1 MKRFIITEEEKNNIR
16 KMYGFIN
23 EQTSLPVATSS
34 AGATASYYDG
44 PYFSR
49 NDWDSHDFLNTI
61 EIASAVLGMFPT
73 PLSPLFWG
81 ISTIAGVADAKLYFD
96 EKDPYMG
103 TLMMA
108 LSVIPGGE
116 LAKIFKSSKAFQKI
130 GVEGL
135 KKLVKSYKS
144 GNLKKESVKY
154 LKEFTNIFKQPSVIK
169 EVNKGIIETSLL
181 TLKNNLKNKSLKYL
195 INFLIYLNKFSKG
208 VKNITFKV
216 GGTVFGID
224 KLYLIIFADNEEYPY
239 IRASVDYRM
248 PTPSQSWPAVGA
260 VVTITCA
267 ARGLS
272 FQKATDI
279 GGKAR
284 FNLHNYY
291 GQHRSQPSPTDIWI
305 IRVAFRGKTQ
315 QLEYRAH
322 PHFPYINSSFRF

>member
-224 KLYLIIFADNEEYPY
+224 KLYLIIFADNEEYFNS
-239 IRASVDYRM
+239 R
-248 PTPSQSWPAVGA
+248 
-260 VVTITCA
+260 
-267 ARGLS
+267 
-272 FQKATDI
+272 QK
-279 GGKAR
+279 
-284 FNLHNYY
+284 N
-291 GQHRSQPSPTDIWI
+291 
-305 IRVAFRGKTQ
+305 
-315 QLEYRAH
+315 EYRAIVNKFLNKTEYNQYLNN
-322 PHFPYINSSFRF
+322 PEVREKLLNEINKQVDEIDFSKLKEGMGNIEISEKFMEKFSNVFDNVPNKKEEKPILRSVPTFQNLK

>member
-49 NDWDSHDFLNTI
+49 DDWDSHDFLNTI

-135 KKLVKSYKS
+135 KKLIKSYKS

-208 VKNITFKV
+208 VKNLTFKV

-224 KLYLIIFADNEEYPY
+224 KLYLIIFADNEEYFNS
-239 IRASVDYRM
+239 R
-248 PTPSQSWPAVGA
+248 
-260 VVTITCA
+260 
-267 ARGLS
+267 
-272 FQKATDI
+272 QK
-279 GGKAR
+279 
-284 FNLHNYY
+284 N
-291 GQHRSQPSPTDIWI
+291 
-305 IRVAFRGKTQ
+305 
-315 QLEYRAH
+315 EYRAIVNKFLNKTEYNQYLNN
-322 PHFPYINSSFRF
+322 PEVREKLLNEINKQVDEIDFSKLKEGIGNIEISDKFMEEFSIMLDNVPNKKEEIPILRSVPTFQNLK

>member
-49 NDWDSHDFLNTI
+49 DDWDSHDFLNTI

-135 KKLVKSYKS
+135 KKLIKSYKS

-181 TLKNNLKNKSLKYL
+181 TLKNNLKKKSLKYL

-224 KLYLIIFADNEEYPY
+224 KLYLIIFADNEEYFNS
-239 IRASVDYRM
+239 R
-248 PTPSQSWPAVGA
+248 
-260 VVTITCA
+260 
-267 ARGLS
+267 
-272 FQKATDI
+272 QK
-279 GGKAR
+279 
-284 FNLHNYY
+284 N
-291 GQHRSQPSPTDIWI
+291 
-305 IRVAFRGKTQ
+305 
-315 QLEYRAH
+315 EYRAIVNKFLNKTEYNQYLNN
-322 PHFPYINSSFRF
+322 PEVREKLLNEINKQVDEIDFSKLKEGIGNIEISDKFMEEFSIMLDNVPNKKEEIPILRSVPTFQNLK

>member
-49 NDWDSHDFLNTI
+49 DDWDSHDFLNTI

-135 KKLVKSYKS
+135 KKLIKSYKS

-208 VKNITFKV
+208 VKNLTFKV

-224 KLYLIIFADNEEYPY
+224 KLYLIIFADNEEYFNS
-239 IRASVDYRM
+239 R
-248 PTPSQSWPAVGA
+248 
-260 VVTITCA
+260 
-267 ARGLS
+267 
-272 FQKATDI
+272 QK
-279 GGKAR
+279 
-284 FNLHNYY
+284 N
-291 GQHRSQPSPTDIWI
+291 
-305 IRVAFRGKTQ
+305 
-315 QLEYRAH
+315 EYRAIVNKFLNKTEYNQYLNN
-322 PHFPYINSSFRF
+322 PEVREKLLNEINKQVDEMDFSKLKKGIGNIKEISDKFVEEFSIMLDNVPNKKEEIPILRSVPTFQNLK

>member
-224 KLYLIIFADNEEYPY
+224 KLYLIIFADNEEYFNS
-239 IRASVDYRM
+239 R
-248 PTPSQSWPAVGA
+248 
-260 VVTITCA
+260 
-267 ARGLS
+267 
-272 FQKATDI
+272 QK
-279 GGKAR
+279 
-284 FNLHNYY
+284 N
-291 GQHRSQPSPTDIWI
+291 
-305 IRVAFRGKTQ
+305 
-315 QLEYRAH
+315 EYRAIVNQFLNKTEYNQYLKNN
-322 PHFPYINSSFRF
+322 PEVREKLLNEINKQVDEIDFSKLKEGIGNIEISDKFMEEFSNVFDNVPNKKEEKPILRSVPTFQNLK

>member
-224 KLYLIIFADNEEYPY
+224 KLYLIIFADNEEYFNS
-239 IRASVDYRM
+239 R
-248 PTPSQSWPAVGA
+248 
-260 VVTITCA
+260 
-267 ARGLS
+267 
-272 FQKATDI
+272 QK
-279 GGKAR
+279 
-284 FNLHNYY
+284 N
-291 GQHRSQPSPTDIWI
+291 
-305 IRVAFRGKTQ
+305 
-315 QLEYRAH
+315 EYRAIVNQFLNNTEYNQYLKNN
-322 PHFPYINSSFRF
+322 PEVREKLLNEINKQVDEIDFSKLKEGMGNIEISEKFMEKFSNVFDNVPNKKEEKPILRSVPTFQNLK

>member
-224 KLYLIIFADNEEYPY
+224 KIYLIIFADNEEYFNS
-239 IRASVDYRM
+239 R
-248 PTPSQSWPAVGA
+248 
-260 VVTITCA
+260 
-267 ARGLS
+267 
-272 FQKATDI
+272 QK
-279 GGKAR
+279 
-284 FNLHNYY
+284 N
-291 GQHRSQPSPTDIWI
+291 
-305 IRVAFRGKTQ
+305 
-315 QLEYRAH
+315 EYRAIVNKFLNKTEYNQYLNN
-322 PHFPYINSSFRF
+322 PEVREKLLNEINKKVDKIDFSKLKEGMGNIEISDKFMEEFSNVFDNVPNKKEEKPILRSVPTFQNLK

>member
-135 KKLVKSYKS
+135 KKLVKAYKS

-224 KLYLIIFADNEEYPY
+224 KLYLIIFADNEEYFNS
-239 IRASVDYRM
+239 R
-248 PTPSQSWPAVGA
+248 
-260 VVTITCA
+260 
-267 ARGLS
+267 
-272 FQKATDI
+272 QK
-279 GGKAR
+279 
-284 FNLHNYY
+284 N
-291 GQHRSQPSPTDIWI
+291 
-305 IRVAFRGKTQ
+305 
-315 QLEYRAH
+315 EYRAIVNKFLNKTEYNQYLNN
-322 PHFPYINSSFRF
+322 PEVREKLLNEINKQVDEIDFSKLKEGIGNIEISDKFMEEFSNVFDNVPNKKEEKPILRSVPTFQNLK

>member
-1 MKRFIITEEEKNNIR
+1 MKRFIITEEEKKNIR

-224 KLYLIIFADNEEYPY
+224 KLYLIIFADNEEYFNS
-239 IRASVDYRM
+239 R
-248 PTPSQSWPAVGA
+248 
-260 VVTITCA
+260 
-267 ARGLS
+267 
-272 FQKATDI
+272 QK
-279 GGKAR
+279 
-284 FNLHNYY
+284 N
-291 GQHRSQPSPTDIWI
+291 
-305 IRVAFRGKTQ
+305 
-315 QLEYRAH
+315 EYRAIVNQFLNKTEYNQYLNN
-322 PHFPYINSSFRF
+322 PEVREKLLNEINKQVDKIDFSKLKEGMGNIEISDKFMEEFSNVFDNVPNKKEEKPILRSVPTFQNLK

>member
-49 NDWDSHDFLNTI
+49 DDWDSHDFLNTI

-135 KKLVKSYKS
+135 KKLIKSYKS

-181 TLKNNLKNKSLKYL
+181 TLKNNLKKKSLKYL

-208 VKNITFKV
+208 VKNLTFKV

-224 KLYLIIFADNEEYPY
+224 KLYLIIFADNEEYFNS
-239 IRASVDYRM
+239 R
-248 PTPSQSWPAVGA
+248 
-260 VVTITCA
+260 
-267 ARGLS
+267 
-272 FQKATDI
+272 QK
-279 GGKAR
+279 
-284 FNLHNYY
+284 N
-291 GQHRSQPSPTDIWI
+291 
-305 IRVAFRGKTQ
+305 
-315 QLEYRAH
+315 EYRAIVNKFLNKTEYNQYLNN
-322 PHFPYINSSFRF
+322 PEVREKLLNEINKQVDEIDFSKLKEGIGNIEISDKFMEEFSIMLDNVPNKKEEIPILRSVPTFQNLK

>member
-224 KLYLIIFADNEEYPY
+224 KLYLIIFADNEEYFNS
-239 IRASVDYRM
+239 R
-248 PTPSQSWPAVGA
+248 
-260 VVTITCA
+260 
-267 ARGLS
+267 
-272 FQKATDI
+272 QK
-279 GGKAR
+279 
-284 FNLHNYY
+284 N
-291 GQHRSQPSPTDIWI
+291 
-305 IRVAFRGKTQ
+305 
-315 QLEYRAH
+315 EYRAIVNKFLNKTEYNQYLNN
-322 PHFPYINSSFRF
+322 PEVREKLLNEINKQVDEIDFSKLKEGIGNIEISDKFMEEFSNVFDNVPNKKEEKPILRSVPTFQNLK